1 VKSFVIFAVSDGTA
15 VTARTVVQAALAQFP
30 EMKVEVKMI
39 PQVKTSEQIGQ
50 LIRQAKEEQGIIA
63 YTLVSPAL
71 REALLHGAR
80 VADVSSIDLL
90 GPLLL
95 RLEEFLKV
103 PPKGM
108 PGTFK
113 SFSYGYDPRIEAI
126 NFTVDHDDGKGSH
139 SLDEADIVILGV
151 SRTSKTP
158 LSVYLAFRGWKVAN
172 MPIIPGIEPFEILH
186 RIDQRKI
193 VGLTIEA
200 ERLAS
205 IRKKRM
211 EKFNLNVKD
220 TYSDRASVQKEISY
234 AESLYRTSPVWPVI
248 DVTHKSI
255 EEIAQEV
262 ITVLAKANL
271 KAEKPGEGPGEETGE
286 PGEMAGKG
294 TGKPGEP
301 GAKPGEGAGEGTGKP
316 GEGPGEETGE
326 GTGEEPGEG
335 GSGAQG

>member
-1 VKSFVIFAVSDGTA
+1 MKNFVIFAVSDGTA

-30 EMKVEVKMI
+30 EVKVEVKMM

-80 VADVSSIDLL
+80 VAGVSDIDLL

-95 RLEEFLKV
+95 RLEEFLEV
-103 PPKGM
+103 PPRGT

-113 SFSYGYDPRIEAI
+113 SSSYGYDPRIEAI

-234 AESLYRTSPVWPVI
+234 AESLYRTPPVWPVI

-271 KAEKPGEGPGEETGE
+271 KAEKPGEGTGE
-286 PGEMAGKG
+286 GTEG
-294 TGKPGEP
+294 TGKPGE
-301 GAKPGEGAGEGTGKP
+301 KPGKRAGEGTGKPSEEPGEKPGEGTGKP
-316 GEGPGEETGE
+316 GERA
-326 GTGEEPGEG
+326 GEG
-335 GSGAQG
+335 GRGAKQG